1 MKMHMTSG
9 DDGMTIDMHRE
20 TAKILQFPLRPRLR
34 LENGT
39 TMPGGYERSLAV
51 IDTCWYHDEAV
62 RDATPKPER
71 PKPC

>member
-1 MKMHMTSG
+1 
-9 DDGMTIDMHRE
+9 MTIDMHRE

-39 TMPGGYERSLAV
+39 TMAGVYDRAVAV

-62 RDATPKPER
+62 RDASRKPEY
-71 PKPC
+71 PQPC

>member
-1 MKMHMTSG
+1 MT
-9 DDGMTIDMHRE
+9 MDMHRE

-39 TMPGGYERSLAV
+39 TTLGGYERAV
-51 IDTCWYHDEAV
+51 VVVDTCWYHDEAV
-62 RDATPKPER
+62 RDTAAKPER